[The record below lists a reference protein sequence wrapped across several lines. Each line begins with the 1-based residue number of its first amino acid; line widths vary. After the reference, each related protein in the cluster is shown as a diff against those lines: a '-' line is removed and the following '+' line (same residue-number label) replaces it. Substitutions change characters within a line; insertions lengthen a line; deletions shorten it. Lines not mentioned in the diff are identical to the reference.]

1 MNPFR
6 VEPAV
11 VQFVDY
17 QQNGVYEI
25 PVKVTN
31 ASSISRRVKIVPPET

>member
-1 MNPFR
+1 
-6 VEPAV
+6 
-11 VQFVDY
+11 VDY

-31 ASSISRRVKIVPPET
+31 ASGITRRVKIVPPET